1 MTEPTKALNRR
12 NQTDLLPFDID
23 KAVREA
29 QRRLQES
36 INRSGGQH
44 MRQWRAK
51 ARALER
57 SVTA

>member
-1 MTEPTKALNRR
+1 MTDTNHKA
-12 NQTDLLPFDID
+12 QTDLLPFDVD

-36 INRSGGQH
+36 INRSAGQH

-51 ARALER
+51 ARALKR